1 MGRAVSSDLRSDLI
15 SGLSECSL
23 PAFPAPVRVSS
34 LSACPLS
41 RCSSLRQRRLA
52 LLSPAR
58 ATPCRPCKRSA
69 ANFALSALISQA
81 LGPGDTESDAHNSRL
96 PARPDA
102 GRVLHPLP
110 QLDGDALG
118 LSALLSNLPRFQLR
132 TPADVCD
139 LSVAE
144 HRREADRPDV
154 QSILWTS
161 VVLVLQLIA
170 LPQLFGDAFA
180 ANGARMTIVCANLV
194 CLLCTLRPGCAR

>member
-15 SGLSECSL
+15 SALSACSL
-23 PAFPAPVRVSS
+23 PAFPASS
-34 LSACPLS
+34 ASLRSPRMLSALLLAAPSPPCPT
-41 RCSSLRQRRLA
+41 RA
-52 LLSPAR
+52 AAR

-81 LGPGDTESDAHNSRL
+81 PGPGDTTSDANDRRV

-170 LPQLFGDAFA
+170 LPQLFGDAFT